1 MMIVLSL
8 IKSFSEND
16 VHAEVNMN
24 FCNVLDQEQ
33 FIRVKLSTQWDS
45 RKKITDDKKG
55 WRCSFQTDPQ
65 GCYQSFHCKY
75 ENHALLHFETF
86 FCWNMFCW
94 CKILWIQE
102 KKEIFIFFPLTVKGL
117 LKLKFQICTETKME
131 VTNSSLLVENV
142 VIFQFYV
149 F

>member
-1 MMIVLSL
+1 
-8 IKSFSEND
+8 
-16 VHAEVNMN
+16 MN

-45 RKKITDDKKG
+45 RKKIC
-55 WRCSFQTDPQ
+55 CSSKTLPTTRKDGGVHSKLIHMDRDVITPFTANTKAMLS
-65 GCYQSFHCKY
+65 CISK
-75 ENHALLHFETF
+75 HFFAGTCF
-86 FCWNMFCW
+86 A
-94 CKILWIQE
+94 
-102 KKEIFIFFPLTVKGL
+102 G
-117 LKLKFQICTETKME
+117 ICTETRME

>member
-45 RKKITDDKKG
+45 RKKIC
-55 WRCSFQTDPQ
+55 CSSKN
-65 GCYQSFHCKY
+65 YRR
-75 ENHALLHFETF
+75 
-86 FCWNMFCW
+86 
-94 CKILWIQE
+94 QE
-102 KKEIFIFFPLTVKGL
+102 R
-117 LKLKFQICTETKME
+117 ME
-131 VTNSSLLVENV
+131 VF
-142 VIFQFYV
+142 IPD
-149 F
+149 